1 MPVSGLGHIHM
12 DPEPPIPLLGH
23 ALLVRELSNEGIDA
37 FFERVGPQAGSPLLL
52 AELAQL
58 GGALGRPAEDAGALS
73 HLDSD
78 YVMFAAAI
86 PMTPE
91 LGAAIT
97 GHLDELQKAMS
108 PWAGEGQYLNFA
120 ERPSDIEAIFGTAV
134 SERLAAVKRQWDPDG
149 VIRANHVL
157 SLSSA

>member
-1 MPVSGLGHIHM
+1 M
-12 DPEPPIPLLGH
+12 DPEPPVPVLAH

-52 AELAQL
+52 AEFDQL
-58 GGALGRPAEDAGALS
+58 GGALGRPAEVAGALS

-86 PMTPE
+86 PMNPD
-91 LGAAIT
+91 LGAAIVEA
-97 GHLDELQKAMS
+97 LNALEDALS
-108 PWAGEGQYLNFA
+108 PWAGEGAYLNFA
-120 ERPSDIEAIFGTAV
+120 ERPSDIEAIFGSAV
-134 SERLAAVKRQWDPDG
+134 CDRLAAVKRRWDPDG
-149 VIRANHVL
+149 IIRANHVL